1 MGRLIVL
8 KALFNRRS
16 IFIAS
21 IAVLIAL
28 TTIIS
33 VNVFNSKGPVT
44 GIADVISRPLRTLAS
59 NVARVFESIY
69 SSIYRYD
76 NLMADYESLAREL
89 TERARDYREARDL
102 REENERLRILL
113 KFRELHTGYEHEQ
126 AMVSNRSGSNWSSSF
141 TIDIG
146 YANSNIAQGNGV
158 ATEYGV
164 LIGQVSEV
172 GATTSTVITILDT
185 TFSAGAFIGDGGG
198 TATVKG
204 DFSLMRSGLMM
215 LDRIDDG
222 FAVLPGDSIVTSG
235 VGGVFPAGLVV
246 GKVVEVFRHNTG
258 IGRYATVKPMRD
270 TDTITY
276 VFVITSFENASQAE
290 EDAQ

>member
-1 MGRLIVL
+1 M
-8 KALFNRRS
+8 KALFSRRS
-16 IFIAS
+16 MLIAS
-21 IAVLIAL
+21 IAVLIAVS
-28 TTIIS
+28 TIIS
-33 VNVFNSKGPVT
+33 VNVFGSSGPVT
-44 GIADVISRPLRTLAS
+44 GIVGVISKPLRTLAS

-76 NLMADYESLAREL
+76 NLMAEYEDLARKF
-89 TERARDYREARDL
+89 TERESNYREANDL
-102 REENERLRILL
+102 KEENERLRVLL
-113 KFRELHTGYEHEQ
+113 EFQELHTGYEHEQ
-126 AMVSNRSGSNWSSSF
+126 ARVSDRSASNWSSSF
-141 TIDIG
+141 TINKG
-146 YANSNIAQGNGV
+146 FANSKIALGNGV

-164 LIGQVSEV
+164 LIGQVSQV
-172 GATTSTVITILDT
+172 GAMTSTVITILDT
-185 TFSAGAFIGDGGG
+185 TFSAGAFVGDGDG

-215 LDRIDDG
+215 LDYIDDSL
-222 FAVLPGDSIVTSG
+222 AVLPGDSVVTSG

-276 VFVITSFENASQAE
+276 VFVITNFENTTQTE
-290 EDAQ
+290 EDIE